1 MQWGGSPS
9 GRVSCPGRV
18 QIAVG
23 TAVAGIGG
31 SAGKDGFDLMVLIYI
46 LEGVLVCAAHIL
58 PVHQDVRD
66 VASAEMRK
74 A

>member
-1 MQWGGSPS
+1 M
-9 GRVSCPGRV
+9 
-18 QIAVG
+18 AVG
-23 TAVAGIGG
+23 TVVAGIGG

-58 PVHQDVRD
+58 PVHQAVRD